1 MPGRSFRVIGQ
12 KKGMK
17 NNPESS
23 IQLFNSPFILKITI
37 HPSVMTNDGCRYY
50 FVFVKWLSCF
60 NTPKTRVMK
69 VLIIED
75 EELAVKK
82 LRKTLE
88 SVDATAE
95 VVGVADSIRS
105 SVNWLEQNPAPDLI
119 LMDIELADGQ
129 SFEIFDK
136 VEVKSTVI
144 FTTSYD
150 EYALKAFKV
159 NSVDYLLKPVQKEDL
174 QAALNK
180 LKTMQTMYGKNGAAD
195 PLNVDNLVKELQQKL
210 QPKEFRKRFLVKH
223 AQKLVSVDVEE
234 IAYFYS
240 DGRLNFF
247 KTLDNKKFVVDYT
260 MDELEEMLDPDKYF
274 RISRS
279 FYVSIASIDQIH
291 DYFGNR
297 LLLHLKPAV
306 DKESIV
312 SREKVGRF

>member
-1 MPGRSFRVIGQ
+1 
-12 KKGMK
+12 
-17 NNPESS
+17 
-23 IQLFNSPFILKITI
+23 
-37 HPSVMTNDGCRYY
+37 
-50 FVFVKWLSCF
+50 
-60 NTPKTRVMK
+60 MK

-88 SVDATAE
+88 TVDSTAE

-105 SVNWLEQNPAPDLI
+105 SVSWLEQNPAPDLI

-136 VEVKSTVI
+136 IDVKSTVI

-174 QAALNK
+174 EAALNK
-180 LKTMQTMYGKNGAAD
+180 LKNLQAMYGSSSIGIAD
-195 PLNVDNLVKELQQKL
+195 PLNVDNLVKELKQKL
-210 QPKEFRKRFLVKH
+210 QPREFRKRFLVKH
-223 AQKLVSVDVEE
+223 AQKLISIEVQD

-247 KTLDNKKFVVDYT
+247 KTNDNKKYVVDYT

-297 LLLHLKPAV
+297 LLLNLKPAV

-312 SREKVGRF
+312 SREKVADFKKWMGK

>member
-1 MPGRSFRVIGQ
+1 MVRG
-12 KKGMK
+12 
-17 NNPESS
+17 
-23 IQLFNSPFILKITI
+23 
-37 HPSVMTNDGCRYY
+37 
-50 FVFVKWLSCF
+50 
-60 NTPKTRVMK
+60 
-69 VLIIED
+69 
-75 EELAVKK
+75 
-82 LRKTLE
+82 
-88 SVDATAE
+88 
-95 VVGVADSIRS
+95 
-105 SVNWLEQNPAPDLI
+105 
-119 LMDIELADGQ
+119 
-129 SFEIFDK
+129 FEIFDK

-180 LKTMQTMYGKNGAAD
+180 LKTMQTMYGSNGSSD

-260 MDELEEMLDPDKYF
+260 MDELEDMLDPNKYF

-312 SREKVGRF
+312 SREKSG

>member
-1 MPGRSFRVIGQ
+1 
-12 KKGMK
+12 
-17 NNPESS
+17 
-23 IQLFNSPFILKITI
+23 
-37 HPSVMTNDGCRYY
+37 
-50 FVFVKWLSCF
+50 
-60 NTPKTRVMK
+60 MK
-69 VLIIED
+69 VFIIED

-88 SVDATAE
+88 SVDDTAE
-95 VVGVADSIRS
+95 VVGVAESIKA
-105 SVNWLEQNPAPDLI
+105 SVNWMKNNPTPDLI
-119 LMDIELADGQ
+119 LMDIELCDGQ

-174 QAALNK
+174 QAALTK
-180 LKTMQTMYGKNGAAD
+180 LKNIKTMFGVQDGSQS
-195 PLNVDNLVKELQQKL
+195 LNVDNLVKELQQKL

-223 AQKLVSVDVEE
+223 AQKLVSVDVDE

-247 KTLDNKKFVVDYT
+247 KTYDNRKFVVDYT
-260 MDELEEMLDPDKYF
+260 MDDLEEMLDPGRYF

-279 FYVSIASIDQIH
+279 FYVSIDSIDQIH

-297 LLLHLKPAV
+297 LLLHLKPVV

-312 SREKVGRF
+312 SREKVTEFKQWMGK

>member
-1 MPGRSFRVIGQ
+1 
-12 KKGMK
+12 
-17 NNPESS
+17 
-23 IQLFNSPFILKITI
+23 
-37 HPSVMTNDGCRYY
+37 
-50 FVFVKWLSCF
+50 
-60 NTPKTRVMK
+60 MK
-69 VLIIED
+69 VFIIED

-88 SVDATAE
+88 TVDSTAE

-105 SVNWLEQNPAPDLI
+105 SVSWLQNNPAPDLI
-119 LMDIELADGQ
+119 LMDIELCDGQ

-174 QAALNK
+174 QAALTK
-180 LKTMQTMYGKNGAAD
+180 LQNIKTMYGGQNIS
-195 PLNVDNLVKELQQKL
+195 PSFNVDNLVKELQLKL

-223 AQKLVSVDVEE
+223 AQKLVSVDIEE

-247 KTLDNKKFVVDYT
+247 KTYDNRKFVVDYT
-260 MDELEEMLDPDKYF
+260 MDELEEMLDPERYF

-279 FYVSIASIDQIH
+279 FYVSINSIDQIH

-306 DKESIV
+306 DKEAII
-312 SREKVGRF
+312 SREKVTDFKMWMGK